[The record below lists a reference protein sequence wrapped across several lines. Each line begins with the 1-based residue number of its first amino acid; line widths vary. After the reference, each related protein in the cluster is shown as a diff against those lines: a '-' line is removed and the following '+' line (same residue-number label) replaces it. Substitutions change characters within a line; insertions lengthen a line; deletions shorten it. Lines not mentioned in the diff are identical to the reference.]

1 MKGAALPVRRQYADL
16 LREKAASGDWG
27 WLARRGAQALGL
39 LAGKAINR
47 PLAGPVLGTL
57 VVTYFC
63 NYRCVFCSLPQR
75 AIRRR
80 AEGERE
86 FDRDALLGVIRGFAA
101 AGTAGIGITGGEPF
115 LRPELPDLVREIRAR
130 RMVAHVNTNGHFLDD
145 RRVAEVLDAGPD
157 SINVSID
164 AADAEVHD
172 RLRGVPG
179 SHRRILEGVGR
190 LLRARGDRRRPRVA
204 VTAVFHEDNLEGA
217 ERLADLCTE
226 LGVDGLGF
234 IPAHVYREG
243 APVGSVAPAR
253 EEADRARRA
262 AKGLLRLRERRP
274 VLENSPAYLSMFGR
288 AFQGLPNGLR
298 CWAPWTSLVVDCHGR
313 VFPCVPVS
321 ELDEPVATIRSGD
334 EIPALWRRGL
344 AAARDRYAGCQA
356 CYWNCHTEMNLLLR
370 GPFRAPK
377 KQPAAARSAKAGA
390 EPGGKGG
397 R

>member
-1 MKGAALPVRRQYADL
+1 VSRGLPVRRQYGAL

-27 WLARRGAQALGL
+27 WLARRGAQALGV
-39 LAGKAINR
+39 LAGEKLGR

-63 NYRCVFCSLPQR
+63 NYRCVFCALPQR

-80 AEGERE
+80 AEGGRE
-86 FDRDALLGVIRGFAA
+86 FDRDQLLGVIRGFAA

-130 RMVAHVNTNGHFLDD
+130 GMVAHVNTNGHFLDE
-145 RRVAEVLDAGPD
+145 RRVAAVLDAGVD
-157 SINVSID
+157 SVNVSLD

-190 LLRARGDRRRPRVA
+190 LLRARGARRRPRVA
-204 VTAVFHEDNLEGA
+204 VTSIFHEDNLEGA

-226 LGVDGLGF
+226 IGVDGLGF
-234 IPAHVYREG
+234 IPAHVYRDG
-243 APVGSVAPAR
+243 APVGSVAPGR
-253 EEADRARRA
+253 EAEDRARRA
-262 AKGLLRLRERRP
+262 AEGLVRLRERRP
-274 VLENSPAYLSMFGR
+274 VLENSPAYLGMFGR
-288 AFQGLPNGLR
+288 AFAGLPNGLK

-321 ELDEPVATIRSGD
+321 EVDEPVAVIRSGD
-334 EIPALWRRGL
+334 EIPSLWRRGL
-344 AAARDRYAGCQA
+344 AAARDRYRGCQA

-370 GPFRAPK
+370 GPFGE
-377 KQPAAARSAKAGA
+377 AG
-390 EPGGKGG
+390 
-397 R
+397 